1 VPLNLKIKVPRL
13 GRNRLG
19 VYYVRYPS
27 YVDDQGRRRVVQKSL
42 RTKDPV
48 VAKVLALRFCLG
60 LSIEDDPNN
69 MHDPREGVSPWILNL
84 SEGQFEANGD
94 DDTRN
99 LLDFMSASPELVQS
113 LIELQKR
120 KVAIQQAAAA
130 PVQPP
135 SPAAHAGASL
145 FAATRLEDAL
155 RMHLDVERPSLQA
168 STIHEKTVLFR
179 DFMEVFGADADVR
192 SITAEQITKRWM
204 TAEAQRPNQKRKGAT
219 LSLNRLEKRRSF
231 LAKFFD
237 WAQGSGLYPH
247 DNPLKAKFAKKKQI
261 RRQSRPWE
269 EFTADELKVIFSAQY
284 VQRMDKPD
292 FYWIPLMALFSGARL
307 GELCEL
313 RLEDFR
319 VVEGIPVFDVLDG
332 KTDSS
337 RRRVPIHS
345 ILQELGL
352 LEFVDALKARGAVRL
367 LHHRSPDYLS
377 KAVGRQWGD
386 WLKACGVKTDRK
398 VFHSFRSTAITDLH
412 NANAKGVAIRRAVG
426 HASSETE
433 GVHGDYVRGIHL
445 ENLRDAIETLQFP
458 MIDFLSL
465 ALEDPTFKDFFD
477 KDEKVKSA
485 PGYKKTAGTAT
496 GKCSQAEAVSEKA
509 AVGLNCLV
517 SLIAGLLSFC

>member
-1 VPLNLKIKVPRL
+1 MPPNLKIKVPRL

-27 YVDDQGRRRVVQKSL
+27 FVDDQGRRRVVQKSL
-42 RTKDPV
+42 RTKDPD
-48 VAKVLALRFCLG
+48 VAKVLALRFCLD
-60 LSIEDDPNN
+60 LSIQEDTNN

-84 SEGQFEANGD
+84 SEGQIEANGD
-94 DDTRN
+94 GDTQN
-99 LLDFMSASPELVQS
+99 LLDFMAARPELVQS
-113 LIELQKR
+113 LVELQKR
-120 KVAIQQAAAA
+120 KVAAQQAAAVS
-130 PVQPP
+130 VQPV
-135 SPAAHAGASL
+135 SPATQAGSPL
-145 FAATRLEDAL
+145 FEVTRLEDAL

-179 DFMEVFGADADVR
+179 DFIEVFGADADVR
-192 SITAEQITKRWM
+192 SLTAEQIAKRWM
-204 TAEAQRPNQKRKGAT
+204 TAEAQRPNQKRKGAG

-237 WAQGSGLYPH
+237 WAKGSGLYPH

-269 EFTADELKVIFSAQY
+269 EFTADELKVLFSPKY
-284 VQRMDKPD
+284 VQHMDKPD

-307 GELCEL
+307 SELCEL

-352 LEFVDALKARGAVRL
+352 LEFVEALKARGAVRL

-377 KAVGRQWGD
+377 KAVGRQWSD
-386 WLKACGVKTDRK
+386 WLKSCGFKTDRK
-398 VFHSFRSTAITDLH
+398 AFHSFRSTAITDLH
-412 NANAKGVAIRRAVG
+412 NADAKVFAVLRAVG
-426 HASSETE
+426 HAASETE
-433 GVHGDYVRGIHL
+433 GVHGDYVRGM
-445 ENLRDAIETLQFP
+445 NLGYIRDTIEKLQYP

-477 KDEKVKSA
+477 KDEKIKSA
-485 PGYKKTAGTAT
+485 PGYKKQQERRRAN
-496 GKCSQAEAVSEKA
+496 A
-509 AVGLNCLV
+509 AKLKQ
-517 SLIAGLLSFC
+517 SLTKQPLA